1 MPIVHMYFNIIC
13 IISGGLAAAELVK
26 DKYPIPIEWGTENA
40 ILLCGSA
47 VHLPANNI
55 DILRAISR
63 IALKEHLYG
72 SSPFEQ
78 TQVDHWLSFALSF
91 GTNLPASIQY
101 LQKNLAPLTFLV
113 TNKLTIADLAVFTE
127 LYQNFEAVKKLAGG
141 IPNHV
146 QRWYTTI
153 LQQSCVSSV
162 LSLEAVQSK
171 EKSKATK
178 EQCPQASA
186 GPTERKQEGKFVNL
200 PGAEMGKVIVRF
212 PPEASG
218 YLHIGHAKAALLNQY
233 YQEAF
238 QGKLIMRFDDTNP
251 AKETVEFEQVILGD
265 LKLLEIKPDL
275 FTHTSQYFDLILSL
289 CEKLLKEGKAYVDD
303 TNPEQMKIERE
314 QKVAS
319 AHRSNSNFCLEKV
332 RSKLLIKLF
341 FL

>member
-1 MPIVHMYFNIIC
+1 MDFINNC

-40 ILLCGSA
+40 MVLCGA
-47 VHLPANNI
+47 AAQLPANNV

-63 IALKEHLYG
+63 IAIKEHLYG
-72 SSPFEQ
+72 GSPFEQ

-91 GTNLPASIQY
+91 GNNLQHSIQY
-101 LQKNLAPLTFLV
+101 LQKILAPLTFLV

-127 LYQNFEAVKKLAGG
+127 LHQNLEAVKKLDGG

-162 LSLEAVQSK
+162 LSLEAVQTNS
-171 EKSKATK
+171 KSKATK
-178 EQCPQASA
+178 EQSPPAAA
-186 GPTERKQEGKFVNL
+186 GQTERKQEGKFVNL

-251 AKETVEFEQVILGD
+251 AKETVEFEEVILGD

-275 FTHTSQYFDLILSL
+275 FTHTSQYFDLILTL

-314 QKVAS
+314 QKVPS
-319 AHRSNSNFCLEKV
+319 AHRSNSKFCLV
-332 RSKLLIKLF
+332 RVR
-341 FL
+341 